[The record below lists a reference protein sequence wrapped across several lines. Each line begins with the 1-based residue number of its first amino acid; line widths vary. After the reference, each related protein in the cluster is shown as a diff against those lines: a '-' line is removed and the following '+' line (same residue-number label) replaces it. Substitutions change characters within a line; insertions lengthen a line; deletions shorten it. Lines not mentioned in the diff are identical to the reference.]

1 MEVIVDPKDNFTC
14 PAILSG
20 NETANDAVVLND
32 AGCFFIKHEPVYPV
46 KFNGE
51 FEIFSRLKVWE
62 KSLPASIIM
71 LLTYTVIT
79 TFR

>member
-1 MEVIVDPKDNFTC
+1 MDDPKDNFTC
-14 PAILSG
+14 PDILLG
-20 NETANDAVVLND
+20 NETANDAVVVNE
-32 AGCFFIKHEPVYPV
+32 AGCFFIKQEPVYPV
-46 KFNGE
+46 KSNRE
-51 FEIFSRLKVWE
+51 FALFSRLKVWE